1 MDYRASEEQQLDKL
15 NVLLDFVLMKFSWLK
30 KGVERVVNY
39 FNHREE
45 YMHKNRSV
53 KKYSI
58 FIQLLRSLELIKKTC
73 FCSFGQCYDTVGHV
87 RKGLWG

>member
-58 FIQLLRSLELIKKTC
+58 FIQLLRSLELIKKHLFLQFWTM
-73 FCSFGQCYDTVGHV
+73 
-87 RKGLWG
+87 L